1 MDSNPR
7 PQPWQGCGS
16 KLRISFRRKSRS
28 RANRPATGHCGLETE
43 IEVQRTNEEERKVE
57 PPCALRAY
65 GLLQNIEKYHFSVQ
79 SFSTLEIAESV
90 PSGVGG
96 TLSAVDTIPR
106 KRKVRATG
114 RSSALS
120 SMRRK
125 RRFERPRKEP
135 ACLWT
140 TSWADRGAPP
150 GVSSMIGT
158 TRPSCIRC
166 AAWRI
171 RRFTRT

>member
-1 MDSNPR
+1 MPIVNGAAKDAARRSMR
-7 PQPWQGCGS
+7 GC
-16 KLRISFRRKSRS
+16 
-28 RANRPATGHCGLETE
+28 TGIT
-43 IEVQRTNEEERKVE
+43 
-57 PPCALRAY
+57 
-65 GLLQNIEKYHFSVQ
+65 
-79 SFSTLEIAESV
+79 
-90 PSGVGG
+90 
-96 TLSAVDTIPR
+96 
-106 KRKVRATG
+106 ATG
-114 RSSALS
+114 RSSARS

-171 RRFTRT
+171 GPPKILSFTRT